1 MSSDKTRAARRSWA
15 KGLLASGDCCGLCER
30 WEFTV
35 QAAGGAPA
43 VGDCTAEYIET
54 LRTASAKPCER
65 FERDAMVEEE
75 AYGDVGAVMLRVIE
89 AAARGGKETA

>member
-1 MSSDKTRAARRSWA
+1 MSSQATRAARRSWA
-15 KGLLASGDCCGLCER
+15 KGLLAGGDCCGLCER

-75 AYGDVGAVMLRVIE
+75 AYGDVGAVMLRMIE
-89 AAARGGKETA
+89 AAARGGQ